1 MLGPLRVNHYR
12 LVLAVAKVQP
22 MQPSTVCAALADRDR
37 LRLFGEIARDPAGV
51 PVSGLVLDP
60 RGRKALGKLLGAGLV
75 ERHGD
80 RFVARPETFREA
92 LGEQDSGVTTMA
104 GASARVSALFS
115 RGRLVS
121 MPRPGALRTELLR
134 YLLERFDQDRA
145 YSEKEIGELLE
156 PVYGDHASV
165 RRYLVDEGLM
175 DRDNLGTYWRVDVPV
190 TATG

>member
-1 MLGPLRVNHYR
+1 
-12 LVLAVAKVQP
+12 

-51 PVSGLVLDP
+51 PVATLQLDP

-75 ERHGD
+75 ERAGD
-80 RFVARPETFREA
+80 NFVVRPETFREA
-92 LGEQDSGVTTMA
+92 LGEPDSATVTMP

-121 MPRPGALRTELLR
+121 MPRPGALRTEMLR
-134 YLLERFDQDRA
+134 YLLQRFGPDRA
-145 YSEKEIGELLE
+145 YSEKEIAELLE
-156 PVYGDHASV
+156 PVYGDHAAV

-190 TATG
+190 SATG